1 MLEHRFQPLRDED
14 VVSVIHD
21 AHLIS
26 NLKHC
31 QSQELYQALRSLMK
45 LTDSTQANYHWLGDG
60 VDGRLLKSR
69 QSTAGWISGR
79 AKLCLA
85 FQPEAL
91 GATANLANSDIPR
104 HDDVLEITNELA
116 RLTSR
121 QNSLIA
127 EIDLLIR
134 QRLSMTDPAQ
144 SRYYWLDRGIE
155 CEVMKPSG
163 ELAGWQSGLIR
174 LQFEFIP
181 AANNPMGENSTVSQV
196 GLDSLRQLAVN

>member
-26 NLKHC
+26 NLKHF

-45 LTDSTQANYHWLGDG
+45 LTDSAQANYHWLGDG
-60 VDGRLLKSR
+60 VEARLLKSR
-69 QSTAGWISGR
+69 QSTAGWSAGHAR
-79 AKLCLA
+79 LCLA

-91 GATANLANSDIPR
+91 GLTANRASSDIPR
-104 HDDVLEITNELA
+104 HDDVLEIADELA

-155 CEVMKPSG
+155 CNVLKSSG
-163 ELAGWQSGLIR
+163 DLAGWQPGLIR
-174 LQFEFIP
+174 LQLEFIP
-181 AANNPMGENSTVSQV
+181 ASKPVMGENSTVSQV
-196 GLDSLRQLAVN
+196 GLDSLRQLSVN